1 MAETEVIERMG
12 THIPFAIITCDGG
25 SHRRKD
31 RPNGGLYVFR
41 ADASTCLSTLSP
53 REVVVVSLADEEAR
67 RKVSG
72 GSR

>member
-1 MAETEVIERMG
+1 MAEMTGRMG
-12 THIPFAIITCDGG
+12 AHIPFAVITCDGG

-53 REVVVVSLADEEAR
+53 REVVVVELADEV
-67 RKVSG
+67 KMPGVSP
-72 GSR
+72 R

>member
-1 MAETEVIERMG
+1 MAEVTERMG
-12 THIPFAIITCDGG
+12 THIPFAVITCDGG

-53 REVVVVSLADEEAR
+53 REVVVVELADEA
-67 RKVSG
+67 KGAGVS
-72 GSR
+72 R

>member
-1 MAETEVIERMG
+1 MEKRRM
-12 THIPFAIITCDGG
+12 TRRTAQVPFAVITCDGG

-53 REVVVVSLADEEAR
+53 SEVLVTSLSPDEGDAR
-67 RKVSG
+67 
-72 GSR
+72 

>member
-1 MAETEVIERMG
+1 MERPVTESRG

-41 ADASTCLSTLSP
+41 ADAATCLSTLSP
-53 REVVVVSLADEEAR
+53 REVVVASFRQDGGGR
-67 RKVSG
+67 R
-72 GSR
+72 R